1 MQSANLTLRPLLRL
15 ALVLALSL
23 QSLALTAQTDDG
35 VDYRM
40 EIGGGVGG
48 SFALTDVNS
57 KFYGSTGL
65 AAGMTMRYIL
75 NPRMA
80 LKAAL
85 DYGQVKGSTSDIK
98 DFYPA
103 DPSVAGQDR
112 LAYKVSGA
120 VYNLSLMYELHFL
133 PYGYAQGYQGFRR
146 LVPYLQAGLGLGYAD
161 EGKKVMASIP
171 IGFGVKY
178 KVAPRLNLGFEW
190 RFHFTTSDNIDGLE
204 APKGIKSSGFRNKD
218 HFSFTMLTL
227 TYDISPRCPTC
238 NKDYK

>member
-1 MQSANLTLRPLLRL
+1 MLPLRPLMRL
-15 ALVLALSL
+15 ALLLALLLKAADIS
-23 QSLALTAQTDDG
+23 AQTDDG

-40 EIGGGVGG
+40 EIGGGIGG

-65 AAGMTMRYIL
+65 AADMTMRYIL

-80 LKAAL
+80 FKASL
-85 DYGQVKGSTSDIK
+85 DYGQLKGSTSGIK

-103 DPSVAGQDR
+103 DPSAAGSDR
-112 LAYKVSGA
+112 RSYKLDGA

-146 LVPYLQAGLGLGYAD
+146 LVPYLQAGLGFGYSD
-161 EGKKVMASIP
+161 VSQKVIASIP

-178 KVAPRLNLGFEW
+178 KVAPRLNLGFDW
-190 RFHFTTSDNIDGLE
+190 RFHFTTSDTVDGFE

>member
-1 MQSANLTLRPLLRL
+1 M
-15 ALVLALSL
+15 LALSL
-23 QSLALTAQTDDG
+23 QSLALAAQTDDG

-40 EIGGGVGG
+40 EIGGGIGG
-48 SFALTDVNS
+48 SFGLTDVNS

-65 AAGMTMRYIL
+65 AADMTVRFIL

-85 DYGQVKGSTSDIK
+85 DYGQLKGKTSGIK
-98 DFYPA
+98 DFFPA
-103 DPSVAGQDR
+103 DPSAAGQDK
-112 LAYKVSGA
+112 LSYKLDGT

-146 LVPYLQAGLGLGYAD
+146 IVPYLQAGLGLGYAD
-161 EGKKVMASIP
+161 AGKKVTASIP

-178 KVAPRLNLGFEW
+178 KVAPRLNLGFDW
-190 RFHFTTSDNIDGLE
+190 RFHFTTSDRIDGLE
-204 APKGIKSSGFRNKD
+204 APKGITSSGFRNKD

>member
-1 MQSANLTLRPLLRL
+1 MQSSMLPIRTLTRL

-23 QSLALTAQTDDG
+23 QSLALSAQTDDG

-40 EIGGGVGG
+40 EIGGGMGG
-48 SFALTDVNS
+48 SFGLTDVNS
-57 KFYGSTGL
+57 KFYGNTSL
-65 AAGMTMRYIL
+65 AADMTMRFIL

-80 LKAAL
+80 LKATL
-85 DYGQVKGSTSDIK
+85 DYGLLKGSTSGIK

-103 DPSVAGQDR
+103 NPSVAGQDR
-112 LAYKVSGA
+112 LAYKLSSA

-146 LVPYLQAGLGLGYAD
+146 IVPYLQAGLGLGYA
-161 EGKKVMASIP
+161 EAGKKVAASIP

-178 KVAPRLNLGFEW
+178 KVAPRLNLGFDW
-190 RFHFTTSDNIDGLE
+190 RFHFTTSDKIDGLE
-204 APKGIKSSGFRNKD
+204 APKGITSSGFRNKD